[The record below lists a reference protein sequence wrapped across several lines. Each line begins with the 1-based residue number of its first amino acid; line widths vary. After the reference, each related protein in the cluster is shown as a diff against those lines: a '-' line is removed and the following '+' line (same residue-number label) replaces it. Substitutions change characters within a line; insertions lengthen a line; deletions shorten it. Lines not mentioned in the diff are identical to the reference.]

1 MVSACVGMQELVTQQ
16 RRVSIVD
23 VLGFGRVDRRLARCR
38 VERVATVRAFT
49 HRHGVA
55 PGAHV
60 DTLGHSGSLVGQ
72 HECDCEV
79 CQPALDLDRLRLL
92 RTGGI
97 VAAKQKQN
105 EEKGKIFHGVYQ
117 WS

>member
-1 MVSACVGMQELVTQQ
+1 
-16 RRVSIVD
+16 
-23 VLGFGRVDRRLARCR
+23 
-38 VERVATVRAFT
+38 
-49 HRHGVA
+49 
-55 PGAHV
+55 
-60 DTLGHSGSLVGQ
+60 
-72 HECDCEV
+72 
-79 CQPALDLDRLRLL
+79 LL